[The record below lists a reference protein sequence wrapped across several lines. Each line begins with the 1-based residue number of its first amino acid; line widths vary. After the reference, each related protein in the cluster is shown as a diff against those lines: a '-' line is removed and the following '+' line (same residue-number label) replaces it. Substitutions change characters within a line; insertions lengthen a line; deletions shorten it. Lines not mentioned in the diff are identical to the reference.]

1 MICGHH
7 LETLNFIFEFVF
19 CKWSPIGQ
27 WSMQRGAC
35 SLDLLVLLSP
45 ATSVGWVLGLPLPE
59 TAQLLLLTSISGG
72 GMDVVDRGLV
82 VKHTQSTLWCEAP
95 DPCEGL
101 HSPWSALLHVQHWI
115 ANKKHLKKVE
125 RETTKE
131 ISFFSVFVDKEPTF
145 AFYTGPHKLRSW
157 LWKKNSSRCN
167 SEGLGSNTAL
177 PKSYYR

>member
-1 MICGHH
+1 
-7 LETLNFIFEFVF
+7 
-19 CKWSPIGQ
+19 
-27 WSMQRGAC
+27 MQRGAC

-101 HSPWSALLHVQHWI
+101 HSP
-115 ANKKHLKKVE
+115 
-125 RETTKE
+125 
-131 ISFFSVFVDKEPTF
+131 
-145 AFYTGPHKLRSW
+145 
-157 LWKKNSSRCN
+157 
-167 SEGLGSNTAL
+167 
-177 PKSYYR
+177 